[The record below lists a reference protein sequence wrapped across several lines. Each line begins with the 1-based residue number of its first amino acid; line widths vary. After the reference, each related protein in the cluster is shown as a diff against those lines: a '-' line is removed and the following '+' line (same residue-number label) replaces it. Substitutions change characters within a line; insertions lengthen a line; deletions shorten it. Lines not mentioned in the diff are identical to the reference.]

1 MSINVTDRHV
11 TKAALPVL
19 YSAAGRGWVLLVC
32 SGGQIADW
40 VEVGLDLGSAWCQQF
55 AKASV
60 CISKGTQDTM
70 EIFC

>member
-11 TKAALPVL
+11 TKTALPVL
-19 YSAAGRGWVLLVC
+19 YSAWGRGWVLLVY

-40 VEVGLDLGSAWCQQF
+40 VEVGLDLGSSWCQQF
-55 AKASV
+55 AKGSV
-60 CISKGTQDTM
+60 CISKGIHDTL

>member
-19 YSAAGRGWVLLVC
+19 RSVAGRGWVLLVC
-32 SGGQIADW
+32 SGGQIVDW
-40 VEVGLDLGSAWCQQF
+40 VEVGLDLGSSWCQQF
-55 AKASV
+55 VKGSV
-60 CISKGTQDTM
+60 CISKCIQDTL